1 MWSGFPLQVLTRAS
15 LRAFHCGPFHHSA
28 AVMTLNNLSGT
39 YLISTLF
46 NAIFLLL
53 TDELFLG
60 FTTRLTLR

>member
-1 MWSGFPLQVLTRAS
+1 
-15 LRAFHCGPFHHSA
+15 
-28 AVMTLNNLSGT
+28 MTLNNLSGT